1 MINKSDITD
10 DELYFVVYCVT
21 ALSCNLNISA
31 SEVYELITKKTKILD
46 EYIIKYYDILHT
58 QSEDYIVQEIIK
70 LLKDKGVAV

>member
-46 EYIIKYYDILHT
+46 IENCLEYLGMERVK
-58 QSEDYIVQEIIK
+58 
-70 LLKDKGVAV
+70 